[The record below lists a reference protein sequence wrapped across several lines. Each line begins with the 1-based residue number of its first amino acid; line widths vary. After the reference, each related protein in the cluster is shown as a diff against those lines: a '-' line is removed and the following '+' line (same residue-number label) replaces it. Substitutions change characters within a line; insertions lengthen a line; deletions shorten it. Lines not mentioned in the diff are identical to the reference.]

1 MSDEHR
7 QPYFQNFM
15 LDNNNNYYHHQKTD
29 QGSINNMFC
38 EKQFSTNPNLGS
50 SYDCFDPSSYNM
62 SFTECLQGENMDH
75 HYNSSSLANN
85 SPFGVLSPSSSE
97 VFSSVD
103 QGNNQ
108 KPDIVGGETLLN
120 SSISNS
126 SSSEAGGGAEEED
139 SGKKKKNIGQVK
151 EEPGQETTKNGNN
164 KVEKKKGE
172 KKQKEPRFAF
182 MTKSEVDQL
191 EDGYRWRKYGQK
203 AVKNSPYPR
212 CTTQKCT
219 VKKRVERSYEDPTTV
234 ITTYEGQHNHPVPTS
249 LRGNAASMFTPSH
262 LLSTPTPFTSTGS
275 NYNFPQELLLHMHH
289 HNNNNQSTTYATSN
303 ASSIYSSSQHNN
315 INNSLFQQ
323 YQQQVLPNH
332 DQFGLLQDIV
342 PSMFLNRSN
351 HN

>member
-1 MSDEHR
+1 
-7 QPYFQNFM
+7 
-15 LDNNNNYYHHQKTD
+15 
-29 QGSINNMFC
+29 MFC

-62 SFTECLQGENMDH
+62 SFTECLQGGNMDH

-108 KPDIVGGETLLN
+108 KQEVVGGETLLN

-126 SSSEAGGGAEEED
+126 SSSEAGGGGGGGAEEED

-151 EEPGQETTKNGNN
+151 EEPGQEATKNGNN

-203 AVKNSPYPR
+203 AVKNSPYPRSYYR

-262 LLSTPTPFTSTGS
+262 LLSTPTPFTSSGS

-289 HNNNNQSTTYATSN
+289 HNNNNNTFNNQSTTYATSN
-303 ASSIYSSSQHNN
+303 ASIYSSSHNNN
-315 INNSLFQQ
+315 INNSLLQQ
-323 YQQQVLPNH
+323 YQHQVLPNNH
-332 DQFGLLQDIV
+332 DQYGLLQDIV
-342 PSMFLNRSN
+342 PSMFLNRTN